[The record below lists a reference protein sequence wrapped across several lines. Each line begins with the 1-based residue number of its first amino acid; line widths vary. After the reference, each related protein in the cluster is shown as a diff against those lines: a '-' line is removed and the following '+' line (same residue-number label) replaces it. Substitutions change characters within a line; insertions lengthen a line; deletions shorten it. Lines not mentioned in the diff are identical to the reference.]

1 MQLCP
6 APRLDPQL
14 LDAMNWLALV
24 PPSVMP
30 EIESAVLLELLSVT
44 LCADEVVFTVVDP
57 KLRLVA
63 ESVAVGEVLGAE
75 LLPER

>member
-1 MQLCP
+1 ML
-6 APRLDPQL
+6 
-14 LDAMNWLALV
+14 
-24 PPSVMP
+24 

-63 ESVAVGEVLGAE
+63 ESVAVGEVTGAE
-75 LLPER
+75 LLPDR